1 MPVVG
6 RKYHMARRGV
16 FASKTAWHLLIVLR
30 VRGAAINLAQREGLT
45 RSTFTKSIANKP
57 L

>member
-1 MPVVG
+1 MAIVG

-16 FASKTAWHLLIVLR
+16 FASKMAWHLLIVLR
-30 VRGAAINLAQREGLT
+30 VSGAAINQAQRDGLT